1 VAMGQQVVANFGC
14 FVHHF
19 MGISKRAQFAIAFP
33 VVSANDAS
41 RNYRLPYSFLQTLG
55 RGVGHAH
62 KPNPASTFTI
72 FLGSNHYQTFSQ
84 SATPSFARLFSP
96 YVGLV
101 NLDQS
106 RKAISSG
113 SDHGAPQFM
122 EPSPCRVITA
132 KSEPSLQTQRTGAGL
147 LIGYKPDSSKP
158 HTQRLAG
165 ILKDCSSRHR
175 YLVAANAT
183 NQQIAFG
190 WPSLCSLTP
199 RTNETL
205 RPTQSEEIVCAC
217 FFRRKL

>member
-1 VAMGQQVVANFGC
+1 MAMGQQIVANFCC
-14 FVHHF
+14 FAHHF
-19 MGISKRAQFAIAFP
+19 MGIPKGAQFAIAPP
-33 VVSANDAS
+33 VVSANNGS
-41 RNYRLPYSFLQTLG
+41 RNYRLPYSFPQTLG
-55 RGVGHAH
+55 RGIGHTH
-62 KPNPASTFTI
+62 KPNPANPFTV
-72 FLGSNHYQTFSQ
+72 FFGSNHNQTFSQ
-84 SATPSFARLFSP
+84 SAAPSFARLFST
-96 YVGLV
+96 YIGFV

-122 EPSPCRVITA
+122 EPSPCRAITA
-132 KSEPSLQTQRTGAGL
+132 KTKQSLQTQRTGACL
-147 LIGYKPDSSKP
+147 LIGYKPNSPKP

-165 ILKDCSSRHR
+165 VLKDGSSRHR
-175 YLVAANAT
+175 YLVAAGAT

-205 RPTQSEEIVCAC
+205 RPTQSEEIVSAC

>member
-1 VAMGQQVVANFGC
+1 MAMGQQIVANFCC

-19 MGISKRAQFAIAFP
+19 MGIPKGAQFAVAFP
-33 VVSANDAS
+33 VVSANDGS
-41 RNYRLPYSFLQTLG
+41 RNYRLAYSFPQTLG
-55 RGVGHAH
+55 RCIGHTH
-62 KPNPASTFTI
+62 QPNPANPFTI
-72 FLGSNHYQTFSQ
+72 FLSSNHNQTFSQ
-84 SATPSFARLFSP
+84 SAASSFARLFSP
-96 YVGLV
+96 YIGFV

-132 KSEPSLQTQRTGAGL
+132 KSKQSLQTQRTGACL
-147 LIGYKPDSSKP
+147 LIGYKPNSPKP

-165 ILKDCSSRHR
+165 VLKDGSSRHR
-175 YLVAANAT
+175 YLVAAGAT
-183 NQQIAFG
+183 NQQMAFG

-199 RTNETL
+199 RTNESL
-205 RPTQSEEIVCAC
+205 RPTQSEEIVSAC